1 MSPRAPIRSW
11 LGGGGNSFGTGFLM
25 FVEGIHQREYIAG
38 AIGLSF

>member
-11 LGGGGNSFGTGFLM
+11 LGRGGNPRGAGFLM
-25 FVEGIHQREYIAG
+25 FVERIHQCEYIAG